1 VSAGTGPA
9 PARSKGGAQAGE
21 TGLPAST
28 RTSVPRPAW
37 LFVLASVMV
46 GVAVVAA
53 LLPGASRE
61 IARRDWDGLWP
72 VLLYTVALVMVE
84 QFAVKVPIRNHR
96 FAVGVAD
103 MVIVLGVVFIKTPLL
118 VLATLVG
125 IAVSQWVFEPQLV
138 KRLFNVAQYVL
149 SVAAAAA
156 LASALLTLVSHWK
169 PFGVEVEQGPVAG
182 FNPTLTLVWV
192 LAMAAFFLVNHSMVA
207 GAVSL
212 SVGQGFGHC
221 WRRAA
226 PMTAAG
232 WAASTA
238 YGLVIAALLAH
249 DRALLPLLVVPI
261 GLSFIGNRAWARS
274 LEQGQ
279 RMHSL
284 YAAGRALSNQ
294 LGDTDVWHEFVA
306 QVAGVL
312 NCDGAAVFL
321 GRPEDG
327 ALDVISTG
335 GRHDRLVV
343 SASPTA
349 WEQAAK
355 GYITRSRWPRS
366 AMVMMEADGRVV
378 GYAVAFGPRVEADF
392 TSDDRGTLLTLAN
405 QGAAALLNESLY
417 REAES
422 ERAALRDIVGHSTDG
437 IYTVGPDRTVR
448 SWNPAM
454 KALTGYTEDEA
465 VGQKCFN
472 LLRARD
478 TEGVDMCAA
487 DCPILAAAK
496 SGREE
501 VRDASVLNKD
511 GVARWIHYAHAP
523 IVGAGGEMESDVVV
537 VRDVTRERQTDELKA
552 DFVASVSHELRTP
565 LTPIK
570 GFLMTLLRED
580 RDFTQDRRHEYY
592 KLMLMQAQRLERLIE
607 DLLEVTRLETG
618 AGLVDSTAIDAID
631 LVRQVADRFTS
642 EDPARVVTVIAPNHA
657 VYCRG
662 DWMRTDQ
669 VIANLLSNALRY
681 SPPNEPVEVRLVPQG
696 REVVFEVRDSGP
708 GIPIDEQPRIFERFH
723 RGGHYLT
730 REQGGAGLG
739 LYLAKRLVEAMGGR
753 IWVSSRLGH
762 GSVFSFALPAEPSLH
777 VVSPRERHI
786 G

>member
-1 VSAGTGPA
+1 VSAGRGA
-9 PARSKGGAQAGE
+9 SSARPSSGAQLESAL
-21 TGLPAST
+21 TART
-28 RTSVPRPAW
+28 RTSVPRLAW
-37 LFVLASVMV
+37 LFVLTSAAV
-46 GVAVVAA
+46 GVAVVATQ
-53 LLPGASRE
+53 LPGAVHQIPRLGWE
-61 IARRDWDGLWP
+61 GLWP
-72 VLLYTVALVMVE
+72 ALLFAAALIMVE
-84 QFAVKVPIRNHR
+84 QFVIKVPMRNQR
-96 FAVGVAD
+96 FTVGVAD
-103 MVIVLGVVFIKTPLL
+103 MVIVLGVVFIRTPLL
-118 VLATLVG
+118 VLATLVS
-125 IAVSQWVFEPQLV
+125 IAISQWCFEPQLV
-138 KRLFNVAQYVL
+138 KRLFNVSQYVL
-149 SVAAAAA
+149 SVAAATAVTAA
-156 LASALLTLVSHWK
+156 LLALARHW
-169 PFGVEVEQGPVAG
+169 PPSGVAVGQETTGR
-182 FNPTLTLVWV
+182 FNPTLTIVWV

-207 GAVSL
+207 TVVSL
-212 SVGQGFGHC
+212 SSGEGFGHC

-238 YGLVIAALLAH
+238 YGLVIAALLVH
-249 DRALLPLLVVPI
+249 DRALLPLLAVPI
-261 GLSFIGNRAWARS
+261 ALSFVGNRAWARS

-284 YAAGRALSNQ
+284 YAAGRALSNR

-312 NCDGAAVFL
+312 NCEGAAVFL

-327 ALDVISTG
+327 ALEVISTSG
-335 GRHDRLVV
+335 GSDRLKVAG
-343 SASPTA
+343 SASA

-366 AMVMMEADGRVV
+366 AMVLMEADGRVV

-392 TSDDRGTLLTLAN
+392 TSDDRETLLTLAN

-422 ERAALRDIVGHSTDG
+422 ERKALRDIVGHSTDG

-454 KALTGYTEDEA
+454 GALTGYSEEEA

-478 TEGVDMCAA
+478 AEGVDMCAA

-511 GVARWIHYAHAP
+511 GVARWIHYDHAP
-523 IVGAGGEMESDVVV
+523 IMGAAGEMDSDVVV

-580 RDFTQDRRHEYY
+580 RDFTLDRRHEYY
-592 KLMLMQAQRLERLIE
+592 KLMLLQAQRLERLIE

-631 LVRQVADRFTS
+631 LVGQVVDRFTS

-669 VIANLLSNALRY
+669 VLANLLSNALRY
-681 SPPNEPVEVRLVPQG
+681 SPPHEPVEVRLVPQG

-762 GSVFSFALPAEPSLH
+762 GSAFSFALPAEPSLH
-777 VVSPRERHI
+777 VVTSRDRNI

>member
-1 VSAGTGPA
+1 VSEAA
-9 PARSKGGAQAGE
+9 
-21 TGLPAST
+21 LPAST
-28 RTSVPRPAW
+28 RSSVPRPAR
-37 LFVLASVMV
+37 LFVVLCAMA
-46 GVAVVAA
+46 GVTVVAA
-53 LLPGASRE
+53 VLPRAVQE
-61 IARRDWDGLWP
+61 ISRRDWGTLWP
-72 VLLYTVALVMVE
+72 ALAYAVVLVMVE
-84 QFAVKVPIRNHR
+84 RFVVKVPIRNQG
-96 FAVGVAD
+96 FSVSVSD
-103 MVIVLGVVFIKTPLL
+103 MVIVLGVVFLKTPLL
-118 VLATLVG
+118 VLATMVG
-125 IAVSQWVFEPQLV
+125 IGISQWSFEPQLV
-138 KRLFNVAQYVL
+138 KRLFNVSQYVL
-149 SVAAAAA
+149 SVSSAAVV
-156 LASALLTLVSHWK
+156 ASALVALISHWRS
-169 PFGVEVEQGPVAG
+169 FGSVIEQGPDG
-182 FNPTLTLVWV
+182 FNPTLTVVWV

-207 GAVSL
+207 AVVSL
-212 SVGQGFGHC
+212 SAAEGFGHC

-238 YGLVIAALLAH
+238 YGLVIAALLVH
-249 DRALLPLLVVPI
+249 DRALLPLLAVPI
-261 GLSFIGNRAWARS
+261 ALSFVGNRAWARS

-284 YAAGRALSNQ
+284 YAAGRALSNR

-312 NCDGAAVFL
+312 NCEGAAVFL

-327 ALDVISTG
+327 ALDVISTSG
-335 GRHDRLVV
+335 GTDRLKV
-343 SASPTA
+343 SPSPSA

-366 AMVMMEADGRVV
+366 AAVMMEADGRVV

-392 TSDDRGTLLTLAN
+392 TSEDRETLLTLAN

-454 KALTGYTEDEA
+454 VDLTGYTGEEA

-487 DCPILAAAK
+487 DCPILAAAR
-496 SGREE
+496 SSHEE

-523 IVGAGGEMESDVVV
+523 IMGSDGEMDSDVVV

-618 AGLVDSTAIDAID
+618 AGLVDSTALDAID
-631 LVRQVADRFTS
+631 LVRQVVDRSTS
-642 EDPARVVTVIAPNHA
+642 EDPARVITVIAPNHA

-669 VIANLLSNALRY
+669 VLANLLSNALRY
-681 SPPNEPVEVRLVPQG
+681 SPPHEPVEVRLVPQG

-762 GSVFSFALPAEPSLH
+762 GSAFSFALPAEPSLH
-777 VVSPRERHI
+777 VVTPRERHI